1 MKTLYEVVLSN
12 IDNGKRRS
20 VLILSHEPITE
31 DNTNIKSI
39 VGESV
44 NEFIVKIQKPEIV
57 INAWDENE
65 FNELDRIKE
74 QLI

>member
-20 VLILSHEPITE
+20 VLVLSHEPITE

-39 VGESV
+39 VGERV
-44 NEFIVKIQKPEIV
+44 NEFIVKIQKPEII
-57 INAWDENE
+57 INAWDESG

>member
-1 MKTLYEVVLSN
+1 MRTLYEVVLSN
-12 IDNGKRRS
+12 IDSGKRRS

-39 VGESV
+39 VGERV
-44 NEFIVKIQKPEIV
+44 NEFIVKIQKPEII
-57 INAWDENE
+57 INAWDVNE